1 MRLAFISPFGFT
13 PKATLSH
20 RILPIAKALTKK
32 GHEITIVIPPYTNP
46 EASGCIEERAGVK
59 LVNISLPGKIFYS
72 LRIGIR
78 MAKVV
83 KRFNP
88 DKVFVFKPKGYGALA
103 AMLLWFLGKRYPLI
117 LDIDDLEFDKDMEI
131 RMGYGFLTKCFFRCE
146 ERWLLKR
153 VKGITAASR
162 FLAEYYGKKAGP
174 DRVRYLP
181 NGPVEVGGVEEEYIQ
196 KEKFQDTGEE
206 IKKKLGIQGKRVVL
220 LYTRFTE
227 CYLEDIID
235 FTEAFSKK
243 YPGGILLVIGEGYGD
258 EREKILDALKNKRL
272 SDFVKFSGWV
282 KREELKEY
290 LSVGE
295 AAIYPMA
302 DTPFNRAKCSAKLI
316 ELMTMGMPIVASPVG
331 EVITYTQDGKSGLLA
346 KDTIEMVEKVIGLLQ
361 DREKAKILG
370 CKTRDFI
377 YNNFSWNEAV
387 KRLGSLIA

>member
-32 GHEITIVIPPYTNP
+32 GHEINIVIPPYTNP
-46 EASGCIEERAGVK
+46 EYSGFIENCDGVK
-59 LVNISLPGKIFYS
+59 LININLPGRLFYS
-72 LRIGIR
+72 IRVGLR
-78 MAKVV
+78 MARIV
-83 KRFNP
+83 KKFNP
-88 DKVFVFKPKGYGALA
+88 DRIFIFKPKGYGALA
-103 AMLLWFLGKRYPLI
+103 AILLYLMGKKYPLY
-117 LDIDDLEFDKDMEI
+117 LDVDDLESDKNMER
-131 RMGYGFLTKCFFRCE
+131 RMKYGLLARIFFRYE

-153 VKGITAASR
+153 VKGITAASG
-162 FLAEYYGKKAGP
+162 FLAEYYGDKVGKEK
-174 DRVRYLP
+174 VCYLP
-181 NGPVEVGGVEEEYIQ
+181 NGPVEIGGLEEKCSHE
-196 KEKFQDTGEE
+196 ENDRNTGEGLRR
-206 IKKKLGIQGKRVVL
+206 KLGLKGKRVVL
-220 LYTRFTE
+220 LYTRFSE
-227 CYLEDIID
+227 CSLADIID
-235 FTEAFSKK
+235 FVELFSKE
-243 YPGGILLVIGEGYGD
+243 YPDGILLIIGEGYGD
-258 EREKILDALKNKRL
+258 EKEKILDALKNKRL

-302 DTPFNRAKCSAKLI
+302 DTDFNRAKCSAKLI
-316 ELMTMGMPIVASPVG
+316 ELMAMGIPIVANPVG
-331 EVITYTQDGKSGLLA
+331 EVITYIQDGKSGLLA

-387 KRLGSLIA
+387 KRLGPLIA